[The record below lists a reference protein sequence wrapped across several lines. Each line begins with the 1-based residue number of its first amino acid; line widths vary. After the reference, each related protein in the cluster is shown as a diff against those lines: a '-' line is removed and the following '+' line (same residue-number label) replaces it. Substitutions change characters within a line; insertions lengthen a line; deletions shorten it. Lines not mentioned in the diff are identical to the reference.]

1 MAKKFTTTNIFCKFH
16 PKIVKLACPKCYAIN
31 VWRMRRHTCE
41 GDRQELRWHE
51 EILISHCTE
60 ELFARK
66 PQDICLLCQ
75 KRPTPLPHI
84 EPCNMSGMP
93 CLPCLVSW
101 TFSNKLYGVCC
112 KYENNYFGK
121 LPKMF
126 RRLPTTRNL
135 MTSMQ
140 CFLMSLFPCQAI

>member
-1 MAKKFTTTNIFCKFH
+1 MAKKFPTTNIYCKFH

-51 EILISHCTE
+51 EILDYFCTE
-60 ELFARK
+60 KLFVRK

-75 KRPTPLPHI
+75 KRLTPLPHI
-84 EPCNMSGMP
+84 EPCNMSGM
-93 CLPCLVSW
+93 LCLVSW
-101 TFSNKLYGVCC
+101 TSLTNFMVFFANMKTIIL
-112 KYENNYFGK
+112 ENF
-121 LPKMF
+121 PKCSEGF
-126 RRLPTTRNL
+126 QQLAIF

-140 CFLMSLFPCQAI
+140 LQCFLMFLFPCQAI